1 MSFSPS
7 FIRFHLL
14 LVLIVAITLSACA
27 PPPSSLQPSNLTLDM
42 RRMQAALDRQDQE
55 MERLSQQLSDLQSV
69 QESQAMEIEQLR
81 QAKQT
86 AQTVSPAPLSAAGAQ
101 TLPQAFQQD
110 RSPTEVYLQA
120 FGDYASG
127 RYQASIQGFESFL
140 QLFPNNSYAS
150 NAQYWLADSYFN
162 QQQYGTAIEAFHKV
176 LVNYVEAP
184 KSADAL
190 YKIAVA
196 HLQLEET
203 EDARQAID
211 QLNARYPK
219 SSAAQKAQ
227 ELALP

>member
-1 MSFSPS
+1 MSFSTHFFRS
-7 FIRFHLL
+7 HFHL
-14 LVLIVAITLSACA
+14 VLTLAMTLSACA

-42 RRMQAALDRQDQE
+42 RRMQAALDRQGQE
-55 MERLSQQLSDLQSV
+55 MERLSQQVTDLQAL
-69 QESQAMEIEQLR
+69 QENQAMEIEELR
-81 QAKQT
+81 QTQQT
-86 AQTVSPAPLSAAGAQ
+86 AQAVSPAPVPTHGAQ
-101 TLPQAFQQD
+101 TSPQELQQD
-110 RSPTEVYLQA
+110 KSPTEVYLQA

-162 QQQYGTAIEAFHKV
+162 QQQYATAIEAFQKV

-184 KSADAL
+184 KSAEAL
-190 YKIAVA
+190 YKMAVA

-203 EDARQAID
+203 EDAQQAID

-227 ELALP
+227 ELVLP